1 MAEVLVMEKDAGRM
15 NVPAAKLQEYLD
27 AGWKEISR
35 TATEEP
41 ESVPVS
47 EPTVAPKKTGKK

>member
-1 MAEVLVMEKDAGRM
+1 MAEVIVMEKDAGKM
-15 NVPAAKLQEYLD
+15 NVPASKLQEYLD

-41 ESVPVS
+41 ESSPVS
-47 EPTVAPKKTGKK
+47 EPKLEPKKTGKK